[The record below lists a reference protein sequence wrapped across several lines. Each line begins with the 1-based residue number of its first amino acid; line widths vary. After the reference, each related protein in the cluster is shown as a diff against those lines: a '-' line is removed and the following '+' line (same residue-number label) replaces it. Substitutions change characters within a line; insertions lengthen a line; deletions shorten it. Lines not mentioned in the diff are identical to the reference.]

1 LIRIHVGAPIWI
13 ARQARNDD
21 LGEYAMIA
29 ITLNGET
36 RELPPG
42 QTLADLIAALDAPPP
57 SLATAVNGEF
67 VARDARHDCKLQDG
81 DAVFTF
87 QPITGG

>member
-1 LIRIHVGAPIWI
+1 MTK
-13 ARQARNDD
+13 Q
-21 LGEYAMIA
+21 
-29 ITLNGET
+29 ITVNGEP
-36 RELPPG
+36 RSVDDAA
-42 QTLADLIAALDAPPP
+42 TLADLVAALGQPPQ

-67 VARDARHDCKLQDG
+67 VPRGNRAAMQLRDG

>member
-1 LIRIHVGAPIWI
+1 MSK
-13 ARQARNDD
+13 Q
-21 LGEYAMIA
+21 
-29 ITLNGET
+29 ITVNGEART
-36 RELPPG
+36 LQEEA
-42 QTLADLIAALDAPPP
+42 TLADLVAALGQTPQ

-67 VARDARHDCKLQDG
+67 VPRAARDTLQLRDG

>member
-1 LIRIHVGAPIWI
+1 MTL
-13 ARQARNDD
+13 Q
-21 LGEYAMIA
+21 
-29 ITLNGET
+29 ITVNGEP
-36 RELPPG
+36 RAVAQG
-42 QTLADLIAALDAPPP
+42 DTLADLVAALGQPPQ

-67 VARDARHDCKLQDG
+67 VARAARAATQLRDG

>member
-1 LIRIHVGAPIWI
+1 M
-13 ARQARNDD
+13 N
-21 LGEYAMIA
+21 
-29 ITLNGET
+29 ITVNGEP
-36 RELPPG
+36 RAVSPG
-42 QTLADLIAALDAPPP
+42 ATLADLVAALDASPA

-67 VARDARHDCKLQDG
+67 VAREARASRELHEG

>member
-1 LIRIHVGAPIWI
+1 MT
-13 ARQARNDD
+13 QK
-21 LGEYAMIA
+21 
-29 ITLNGET
+29 ITLNGEPRT
-36 RELPPG
+36 VDEG
-42 QTLADLIAALDAPPP
+42 ATLADLVAALGVTPQ

-67 VARDARHDCKLQDG
+67 VPRGARASRPLREG